1 LIENKHVI
9 HSHIDFEHFFLFYHI
24 DSK

>member
-9 HSHIDFEHFFLFYHI
+9 HSHIDFEHFFLLYHI
-24 DSK
+24 NSK